1 MAYGTWCSAARP
13 EMFNLDVRSVIL
25 VSGALSLLM
34 ATVLYFLRRS
44 FPSSI
49 RGLGEWAA
57 APAIIFVATL
67 LFGARGAIHDL
78 FSVVLANL
86 LLLGG
91 SMLMYFGS
99 QRFFNL
105 APSIRPWS
113 ALILLALLPL
123 TWFALV
129 QPHYGV
135 RVAMVGGL
143 MSLIALVHARL
154 ILRHGTRTF
163 SSYFTG
169 GALLL
174 LVFSQGMRCLSAF
187 DLAAGDRIFD
197 NNLPT
202 QTAYVALNAFAILMT
217 TIGMVLMATDK
228 LRAEIE
234 YLASHDT
241 LTGALS
247 RRVLI
252 DACEQELERCRRKG
266 HRMSLLM
273 LDLDNFKAIN
283 DAHGHLVGDRAL
295 VDFTIRAKAALRRPD
310 RFGRYGGEE
319 FVALLPET
327 SLEEALV
334 VAERIRAAVE
344 NSTAEQAYTVSV
356 GVAGNHADDT
366 TVDAVLSRADTA
378 LYAAKAAG
386 RNCVRPAA

>member
-1 MAYGTWCSAARP
+1 MLD
-13 EMFNLDVRSVIL
+13 LDVRSIIL
-25 VSGALSLLM
+25 IAGILGLLM
-34 ATVLYFLRRS
+34 ATVLFFLRRS
-44 FPSSI
+44 FPRSI
-49 RGLGEWAA
+49 RGLGEWSA
-57 APAIIFVATL
+57 APAIIFGATL
-67 LFGARGAIHDL
+67 LFGARGAIPDL

-91 SMLMYFGS
+91 TVLMYFGS

-105 APSIRPWS
+105 APSFRPWS

-129 QPHYGV
+129 EPHYGV
-135 RVAMVGGL
+135 RVAIVGGL
-143 MSLIALVHARL
+143 MSLLALVHARL
-154 ILRHGTRTF
+154 ILHHGARTF

-174 LVFSQGMRCLSAF
+174 LALSQTMRCLSAF

-234 YLASHDT
+234 FLASHDA

-252 DACEQELERCRRKG
+252 DACEQELERCRRKD
-266 HRMSLLM
+266 HRMALLM
-273 LDLDNFKAIN
+273 IDLDNFKAIN
-283 DAHGHLVGDRAL
+283 DARGHLVGDRVL

-310 RFGRYGGEE
+310 RFGRFGGEE

-327 SLEEALV
+327 SLDEALV
-334 VAERIRAAVE
+334 VAERIRSAAE
-344 NSTAEQAYTVSV
+344 NSTAEHDYTVSI
-356 GVAGNHADDT
+356 GVAGNHADDSA
-366 TVDAVLSRADTA
+366 VDAILNRADTA

-386 RNCVRPAA
+386 RNCVRAAG

>member
-1 MAYGTWCSAARP
+1 
-13 EMFNLDVRSVIL
+13 MFSLDVRSVIL
-25 VSGALSLLM
+25 ISGILSLLM
-34 ATVLYFLRRS
+34 AMVLFFLRRS
-44 FPSSI
+44 FPPSI
-49 RGLGEWAA
+49 RGLGEWVAA
-57 APAIIFVATL
+57 TAVIFVATV
-67 LFGARGAIHDL
+67 LFGARGAIPDV

-91 SMLMYFGS
+91 TLLMYFGS
-99 QRFFNL
+99 QRFFNQS
-105 APSIRPWS
+105 PSYRLWS
-113 ALILLALLPL
+113 TLLLLALPAL

-135 RVAMVGGL
+135 RVAVVGAL
-143 MSLIALVHARL
+143 MSLLSLFHARL
-154 ILRHGTRTF
+154 ILVQGPRAF

-169 GALLL
+169 GAQLLL
-174 LVFSQGMRCLSAF
+174 ALSQGMRCLSAF

-202 QTAYVALNAFAILMT
+202 QTAYVALNASALLMT
-217 TIGMVLMATDK
+217 TIGMVLMATDR

-234 YLASHDT
+234 FMASHDT

-266 HRMSLLM
+266 RSMSLLM

-283 DAHGHLVGDRAL
+283 DAHGHLVGDRVL
-295 VDFTIRAKAALRRPD
+295 IDFTRCAKAALRRPD
-310 RFGRYGGEE
+310 RFGRFGGEE

-327 SLEEALV
+327 SLDEALI
-334 VAERIRAAVE
+334 VAERIRAAVLE
-344 NSTAEQAYTVSV
+344 DSGQTGYTVSI
-356 GVAGNHADDT
+356 GAASSSAADA
-366 TVDAVLSRADTA
+366 TVDSVLSRADMA
-378 LYAAKAAG
+378 LYAAKKAG

>member
-1 MAYGTWCSAARP
+1 MACGTWCSAARP
-13 EMFNLDVRSVIL
+13 DMFNLDVRSVIL
-25 VSGALSLLM
+25 IAGILSLLM
-34 ATVLYFLRRS
+34 ATVLFFLRRN
-44 FPSSI
+44 FPPSI
-49 RGLGEWAA
+49 RGLGEWSV
-57 APAIIFVATL
+57 APTVIFVATV
-67 LFGARGAIHDL
+67 LFGARGAIPDV

-91 SMLMYFGS
+91 TTLMYFGS
-99 QRFFNL
+99 QRFYNL
-105 APSIRPWS
+105 TPSFRPWS
-113 ALILLALLPL
+113 ALVLLAMLPIA
-123 TWFALV
+123 WFALV
-129 QPHYGV
+129 EPHYGV
-135 RVAMVGGL
+135 RVAIVGGL
-143 MSLIALVHARL
+143 MSLLALAHARL
-154 ILRHGTRTF
+154 ILRHGARTF

-169 GALLL
+169 SALLL
-174 LVFSQGMRCLSAF
+174 LALTQAMRCLSAF

-202 QTAYVALNAFAILMT
+202 QTAYVALNAFALLMT
-217 TIGMVLMATDK
+217 TIGVVLMATDK

-234 YLASHDT
+234 FLASHDT

-283 DAHGHLVGDRAL
+283 DAHGHLVGDQVL

-310 RFGRYGGEE
+310 RFGRFGGEE

-327 SLEEALV
+327 SLDEAFV
-334 VAERIRAAVE
+334 VAERIRAAVKS
-344 NSTAEQAYTVSV
+344 STAEQGCSVSI
-356 GVAGNHADDT
+356 GVASNYAADT

-386 RNCVRPAA
+386 RNCVRAAG